1 MNLRR
6 RLSGYF
12 SSVGVSA
19 VPLLFVLH
27 RIASFFFFCIVPKA
41 EPPGGGGREGGRKK
55 KIMIK
60 RANLISPFPNSI

>member
-27 RIASFFFFCIVPKA
+27 RIAFFFFFALYQKQSLPGA
-41 EPPGGGGREGGRKK
+41 EGEKK
-55 KIMIK
+55 K
-60 RANLISPFPNSI
+60 